1 MPWPGSWTGPGR
13 CMTMPRARP
22 TGWLLTCRSR
32 ARPSWPGCSP
42 AAAWPPSRRTP
53 LSTRHWG
60 CWTPRVRAGRGPQP
74 GGRGHGRRPPGRAG
88 LRRGRRGWAGYAV
101 RRVHGA
107 AERGCR
113 GASAPDGR
121 SRGDPGGGDPPR
133 RHPGRAV
140 FRRRS
145 ALLAVLL
152 RHAAGPRHDRRSGR
166 RGGRL
171 EVSRVPGVAGG
182 LAELAFPQR
191 ERAVKPG
198 VAAVAGGDVE
208 GRGDPPDRVAW
219 TGAGRVAAAFELDL
233 GAVAGGGPDNWRRR
247 AHGAAGLFE
256 QGPFERAGQLRP
268 VDRAIAAA
276 DEGAVAGGGPDN
288 WRRRAHGAAGLFEQG
303 PFERAGQ
310 LRPVDRAIAAAD
322 EGAVALPGQRRHPGL
337 VVEFCLEEGL

>member
-1 MPWPGSWTGPGR
+1 MH
-13 CMTMPRARP
+13 
-22 TGWLLTCRSR
+22 L
-32 ARPSWPGCSP
+32 
-42 AAAWPPSRRTP
+42 
-53 LSTRHWG
+53 
-60 CWTPRVRAGRGPQP
+60 
-74 GGRGHGRRPPGRAG
+74 RRPP
-88 LRRGRRGWAGYAV
+88 LLQ
-101 RRVHGA
+101 
-107 AERGCR
+107 
-113 GASAPDGR
+113 S
-121 SRGDPGGGDPPR
+121 PPLFFFFFNDTATTEIYTLSL
-133 RHPGRAV
+133 HD
-140 FRRRS
+140 
-145 ALLAVLL
+145 ALPIS
-152 RHAAGPRHDRRSGR
+152 GPRHDRRSGR

-276 DEGAVAGGGPDN
+276 DEGAVA
-288 WRRRAHGAAGLFEQG
+288 
-303 PFERAGQ
+303 
-310 LRPVDRAIAAAD
+310 
-322 EGAVALPGQRRHPGL
+322 LPGQRRHPGL